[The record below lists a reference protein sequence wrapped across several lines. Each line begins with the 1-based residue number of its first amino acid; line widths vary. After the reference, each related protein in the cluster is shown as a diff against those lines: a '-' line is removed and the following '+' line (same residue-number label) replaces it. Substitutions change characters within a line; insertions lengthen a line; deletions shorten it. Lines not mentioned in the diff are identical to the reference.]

1 MVQTGKCWTWC
12 FEGMEVSKVA
22 KIRNRYNQ
30 VPHLTQDT
38 NGKVTNLQKTP
49 QTRAKRSALSQQINI
64 FKIIDTRISFYSR
77 NTHLLPPK
85 PKSSFHHLK
94 RGIQDFHMN
103 YVLVPADKAAN
114 NVVVVWRLYYINTLK
129 RELVDTNAYKPQPS
143 LSERVI
149 VDGHG
154 CHKALHFGVK
164 AKENQDKVPT
174 LYWLPK
180 LHKKPYKARLI
191 ANSSSCTTTELSK
204 LLTSCLTAVKNM
216 LSNIVKRYMRDPVK
230 TYFGRLK
237 IQVKF

>member
-1 MVQTGKCWTWC
+1 MSILVLQSSWWGR
-12 FEGMEVSKVA
+12 E
-22 KIRNRYNQ
+22 NRLLCLICLPGISWWFSGSSSRCHG
-30 VPHLTQDT
+30 V
-38 NGKVTNLQKTP
+38 
-49 QTRAKRSALSQQINI
+49 NI

-85 PKSSFHHLK
+85 HKSSFRRLK

-129 RELVDTNAYKPQPS
+129 RELVDTSAAFFLN
-143 LSERVI
+143 ERVI

-154 CHKALHFGVK
+154 CHTALHFGVK
-164 AKENQDKVPT
+164 AKENQDKIPT

-180 LHKKPYKARLI
+180 LHINPYKIRFI
-191 ANSSSCTTTELSK
+191 ANSSSYTTTEISR

-216 LSNIVKRYMRDPVK
+216 LSSIVKKYMRDPVK
-230 TYFGRLK
+230 PILVYW
-237 IQVKF
+237 KFRWNFR